1 MPRRHTRKRNL
12 RYAAFGLAL
21 AVLAAAGLATIA
33 SVQRTAASYDW
44 IQHTYRVIA
53 TVQEYRAALR
63 GAEAAARG
71 YRLTGNPAMR
81 QEFAA
86 MSRTIDR
93 NLADLASLTADL
105 PSQAGR
111 VQELRALTAERLQ
124 LSRVLIAGAKDT
136 SAPAQLVAT
145 AVAMTA
151 RIEAVAA
158 AMLASERALLVERR
172 ELSTTQARL
181 LIAFA
186 GGGTAFAIL
195 LLALLMRGLQQ
206 EIRHSRELEQQTRQ
220 AASGLQQSLAQLARV
235 SHQRGALGRY
245 ASLLQSCQDIAEA
258 LRLTGHVMS
267 ELLPG
272 AGGRC
277 YLLRA
282 SQDLAESAI
291 AFGTPAAPS
300 AELLHPPQCWAL
312 RRGQPYRADD
322 LANGITCAHVD
333 VSAAGPGN
341 WSLCVPLSAQ
351 GIALGMLHLTGT
363 PAEDP
368 AQAQDV
374 IEGVAEQLGLA
385 LVNLQLRDSLRMQSL
400 RDPLT
405 GLFNRRYLDESLPRE
420 VLRCQRR
427 KLPLAVLM
435 LDVDHFKAFNDR
447 HGHAAG
453 DALLAAIGHSL
464 QAATRSEDL
473 ACRYG
478 GEEFTLV
485 LVEAA
490 PEDAMRRAEQIRAS
504 IGATTVQHLKRT
516 LGPCTA
522 SIGLAM
528 LPCDGLTPSELLEAA
543 DQALYRAKS
552 EGRDR
557 VVAASRPAASQLS
570 SSISPA

>member
-1 MPRRHTRKRNL
+1 MPPWQTRKRTL

-21 AVLAAAGLATIA
+21 ALLAAVGVATIW
-33 SVQRTAASYDW
+33 SVERTAASYDW

-53 TVQEYRAALR
+53 TVQEYRASLR

-86 MSRTIDR
+86 MSQTIDR
-93 NLADLASLTADL
+93 NLADLALLTSDL
-105 PSQAGR
+105 PSQAER
-111 VQELRALTAERLQ
+111 VHELRRMTSERLQ
-124 LSRVLIAGAKDT
+124 LSRALLASANSTMAPTQHVANGAG
-136 SAPAQLVAT
+136 
-145 AVAMTA
+145 MTA

-158 AMLASERALLVERR
+158 AMLAVEKSLLVERR
-172 ELSTTQARL
+172 DRSTLQARL

-186 GGGTAFAIL
+186 GGGTAFAIV
-195 LLALLMRGLQQ
+195 LLALLMRGLQT
-206 EIRHSRELEQQTRQ
+206 EIRHSRELERQTRQ
-220 AASGLQQSLAQLARV
+220 ASSGLEQSLAQLARV

-245 ASLLQSCQDIAEA
+245 ASLLQSCRDIDEA
-258 LRLTGHVMS
+258 LRLTGHVVS

-272 AGGRC
+272 TGGRC

-312 RRGQPYRADD
+312 RRGQPFRIDNVAGG
-322 LANGITCAHVD
+322 LACAHVD
-333 VSAAGPGN
+333 VSAAAPGS

-351 GIALGMLHLTGT
+351 GVALGMLHVTGMAT
-363 PAEDP
+363 DDP
-368 AQAQDV
+368 VQAQDV
-374 IEGVAEQLGLA
+374 VEGIAEQLGLA

-405 GLFNRRYLDESLPRE
+405 GLFNRRYLDESLQRE
-420 VLRCQRR
+420 VMRCQRR

-435 LDVDHFKAFNDR
+435 VDVDHFKAFNDT

-453 DALLAAIGHSL
+453 DAMLAAIGHSL

-478 GEEFTLV
+478 GEEFTVV

-490 PEDAMRRAEQIRAS
+490 PEDALRRAEQIRAS
-504 IGATTVQHLKRT
+504 IAATTVQHLKRT

-528 LPCDGLTPSELLEAA
+528 LPSDGLTPTELLEAA

-557 VVAASRPAASQLS
+557 VVAAARPALSELS
-570 SSISPA
+570 SSTSRA